1 MTSVNNFLDK
11 ENLQLL
17 WEVLIDEPLIKQLCT
32 SETKKN
38 NLIRIFES
46 NLNDFFIS
54 ERYSCT
60 NLIELNKKYIFL
72 IVNAIMKI
80 TTPNAR
86 PVIPQNNN
94 VKTIQETPQYR
105 KIKIH
110 PEEPKQSITYEDI
123 HNDRIQYF
131 EKEYNKKQEEFT
143 NAMSLPVP
151 PVPNFSDNVDEP
163 TNDLESEIKK
173 IQEQRNYD
181 IEVINNNWLKSQ
193 ETSIKNEKFTVT
205 TNKHISWKDENV
217 SEEINIFDKF
227 KKITNNDLFN
237 EVIND
242 KNTNS
247 QQMEINE
254 IKKEI
259 VALNEKLDLILQK
272 LNN

>member
-11 ENLQLL
+11 ENVQLL

-94 VKTIQETPQYR
+94 VKTIPETQQYR

-143 NAMSLPVP
+143 NAMTLPVP

-193 ETSIKNEKFTVT
+193 ETSIKNEKFAVAS
-205 TNKHISWKDENV
+205 NKHISWKDENV

-242 KNTNS
+242 KNTNT